1 MTSEKR
7 ERLMRLSEVQDATG
21 LTRFDI
27 FSTTG
32 FPKPHKRG
40 LKVMGWDRDEI
51 ARWCIENRPQG
62 VLSR

>member
-1 MTSEKR
+1 MET
-7 ERLMRLSEVQDATG
+7 TG

-27 FSTTG
+27 FSTAG

-40 LKVMGWDRDEI
+40 LKVMGWGRDEI

-62 VLSR
+62 VLGR

>member
-1 MTSEKR
+1 MGT
-7 ERLMRLSEVQDATG
+7 TG

-27 FSTTG
+27 FSMAG

-40 LKVMGWDRDEI
+40 LKAMGWDRDEI